1 MSGRVWLAMSVLVL
15 GGCRIVSQQ
24 ELADLKNPP
33 NPQMANITSTYQ
45 QKIVPQVLK
54 EAKPLGEVMKEL
66 AAAKT
71 FDDACKQFGY
81 RSQEEN
87 PCVFTVKVNGTVS
100 AVNTTSRS
108 GKMTVK
114 DVSGQQVVVQIGP
127 IIRGTALRD
136 VYRGASYQ
144 DFNDQVMF
152 GDYGKAINT
161 LASNEVKKLQPKV
174 GDSVEV
180 DGVFSSWDV
189 PQTPPDITPARVVRQ
204 QESDHGAQ

>member
-1 MSGRVWLAMSVLVL
+1 MSRRVWLAVAALTL

-33 NPQMANITSTYQ
+33 NPAMANVTNTYQ
-45 QKIVPQVLK
+45 QKIVPQVLND
-54 EAKPLGEVMKEL
+54 AKPLGEVMKDL
-66 AAAKT
+66 AAAK
-71 FDDACKQFGY
+71 DIDSACKQFGY
-81 RSQEEN
+81 RSQDEN
-87 PCVFTVKVNGTVS
+87 PCVFTVKINGTVS

-114 DVSGQQVVVQIGP
+114 DVSGEDVVVQIGP

-136 VYRGASYQ
+136 VYKGSSYQ

-152 GDYGKAINT
+152 GDYGRAINT

-174 GDSVEV
+174 GDRVEV

-189 PQTPPDITPARVVRQ
+189 PQSAPDITPARVVRQ
-204 QESDHGAQ
+204 QE

>member
-1 MSGRVWLAMSVLVL
+1 MSRRVWLAVAALTL

-33 NPQMANITSTYQ
+33 NPAMANVTNTYQ
-45 QKIVPQVLK
+45 QKIVPQVLND
-54 EAKPLGEVMKEL
+54 AKPLGEVMKDL
-66 AAAKT
+66 AAAK
-71 FDDACKQFGY
+71 DIDSACKQFGY

-87 PCVFTVKVNGTVS
+87 PCVFTVKINGTVS
-100 AVNTTSRS
+100 SVNTTSRS

-114 DVSGQQVVVQIGP
+114 DVSGQDVVVQIGP

-136 VYRGASYQ
+136 VYKGSSYQ
-144 DFNDQVMF
+144 DFNDQVLF
-152 GDYGKAINT
+152 GDYGRAINT

-174 GDSVEV
+174 GDRVEV

-189 PQTPPDITPARVVRQ
+189 PQSAPDITPARVVRQ
-204 QESDHGAQ
+204 QE

>member
-1 MSGRVWLAMSVLVL
+1 MSRRVWLAMAALVL

-33 NPQMANITSTYQ
+33 NPKMANITSTYQ
-45 QKIVPQVLK
+45 QQIVPQVVK
-54 EAKPLGEVMKEL
+54 DAKPLGEVMKDL
-66 AAAKT
+66 AAAK
-71 FDDACKQFGY
+71 DIDSACKQFGY

-87 PCVFTVKVNGTVS
+87 PCIFTVKVNGTVS

-114 DVSGQQVVVQIGP
+114 DIGGQSVVVQIGP

-136 VYRGASYQ
+136 VYKGASYQ
-144 DFNDQVMF
+144 DFNDQVLF

-161 LASNEVKKLQPKV
+161 LASEEVKKLQPKV
-174 GDSVEV
+174 GDRVEV

-189 PQTPPDITPARVVRQ
+189 PQTPPDITPARVVRP
-204 QESDHGAQ
+204 QE

>member
-1 MSGRVWLAMSVLVL
+1 MSRRVWLAVATLAL

-33 NPQMANITSTYQ
+33 NPALANVTTTYQ
-45 QKIVPQVLK
+45 QKIVPQILS
-54 EAKPLGEVMKEL
+54 EAKPLAEMMTALQG
-66 AAAKT
+66 AKD
-71 FDDACKQFGY
+71 FDAACKQFGY

-87 PCVFTVKVNGTVS
+87 PCVFTVKVLGTVT

-114 DVSGQQVVVQIGP
+114 DASGLEVAVQIGP
-127 IIRGTALRD
+127 TLRGTALRD
-136 VYRGASYQ
+136 AYKGVSYQ
-144 DFNDQVMF
+144 DFNDQVLF
-152 GDYGKAINT
+152 GDYGKAINS
-161 LASNEVKKLQPKV
+161 LASDEIKKLQPKV

-189 PQTPPDITPARVVRQ
+189 PQTPADITPARVVRQ
-204 QESDHGAQ
+204 

>member
-1 MSGRVWLAMSVLVL
+1 MSRRVWLAIAVLAL

-33 NPQMANITSTYQ
+33 NPKMANIASTYQ
-45 QKIVPQVLK
+45 HAIVPQVLND
-54 EAKPLGEVMKEL
+54 AKPLGEVMKDL
-66 AAAKT
+66 AAAKD
-71 FDDACKQFGY
+71 FDSACKQFGY

-87 PCVFTVKVNGTVS
+87 PCVFTVKVNGTVAS
-100 AVNTTSRS
+100 VNTTSRS

-114 DVSGQQVVVQIGP
+114 DASGQDVAVQIGP

-136 VYRGASYQ
+136 VYKGVSYQ

-161 LASNEVKKLQPKV
+161 LASNEVIKLQPKV
-174 GDSVEV
+174 GDRVEV

-189 PQTPPDITPARVVRQ
+189 PQTAPDITPARVVRQ
-204 QESDHGAQ
+204 

>member
-1 MSGRVWLAMSVLVL
+1 MSRRVWLAVAALTL

-33 NPQMANITSTYQ
+33 NPAMANVTKTYQ
-45 QKIVPQVLK
+45 QKIVPQVLND
-54 EAKPLGEVMKEL
+54 AKPLGEVMKDL
-66 AAAKT
+66 AAAK
-71 FDDACKQFGY
+71 DIDSACKQFGY

-87 PCVFTVKVNGTVS
+87 PCVFTVKINGTVS

-114 DVSGQQVVVQIGP
+114 DVSGQDVVVQIGP

-136 VYRGASYQ
+136 VYKGSSYQ
-144 DFNDQVMF
+144 DFNDQVLF
-152 GDYGKAINT
+152 GDYGRAINT

-174 GDSVEV
+174 GDRVEV

-189 PQTPPDITPARVVRQ
+189 PQSAPDITPARVVRQ
-204 QESDHGAQ
+204 QE